1 MLRPMRN
8 GFLLG
13 LCLILAAGPAFGG
26 AAIEQEGPLTPCVQA
41 PGGGAAAQAQPW
53 GIEIATAF
61 SKEGALEEFG
71 HVKQDHADILGSYE
85 PILIEQCDLHV
96 GTRVQY
102 SARIGAASREDADA
116 LCAKLMAS
124 GGACIVQK
132 NEEAPAR
139 NQRQGSGVLFA
150 VFPF

>member
-1 MLRPMRN
+1 
-8 GFLLG
+8 
-13 LCLILAAGPAFGG
+13 
-26 AAIEQEGPLTPCVQA
+26 VQA

-61 SKEGALEEFG
+61 SKEEAREEFG
-71 HVKQDHADILGSYE
+71 HVKQDHADIIGSYD
-85 PILIEQCDLHV
+85 PILIEQCDLHM

-124 GGACIVQK
+124 R
-132 NEEAPAR
+132 APALCKKTR
-139 NQRQGSGVLFA
+139 KPLLETKGKEAGFCSRSSASEFWPLAFWLMDLA
-150 VFPF
+150 VSMSEGRT

>member
-1 MLRPMRN
+1 MLQPMRD
-8 GFLLG
+8 GLLLR

-26 AAIEQEGPLTPCVQA
+26 APVEQEGPLTPCVQT
-41 PGGGAAAQAQPW
+41 PSGTGSGAAAQAQPW

-61 SKEGALEEFG
+61 SKEEALEEFA
-71 HVKQDHADILGSYE
+71 HVKQDHADILGSYD
-85 PILIEQCDLHV
+85 PILIEQCDLHI

-116 LCAKLMAS
+116 LCGKLMVS

-132 NEEAPAR
+132 N
-139 NQRQGSGVLFA
+139 
-150 VFPF
+150 